1 MLAHCF
7 LPHDITRLR
16 GTQIP
21 VAVGLYL
28 GYGRWSSKNERATVK
43 KLPQI
48 FSAFS
53 LRRGWDVPRAARE
66 GRPRPGDGIHHQFR
80 HPHDAVQENGTRQS
94 RWFRTA
100 DGFAVLTGSLT
111 MPQKRPLASRNELM
125 VFCHCAFSSVSLQ
138 RTPVLAPA
146 TSRLGPFFG
155 RLRKSVEI
163 LSRDLH
169 GVLSVSVPSSISI

>member
-66 GRPRPGDGIHHQFR
+66 GRPRL
-80 HPHDAVQENGTRQS
+80 GTEFTTSFDTR
-94 RWFRTA
+94 
-100 DGFAVLTGSLT
+100 T
-111 MPQKRPLASRNELM
+111 MPSKKMAQGKAVGSARPTALL
-125 VFCHCAFSSVSLQ
+125 F
-138 RTPVLAPA
+138 
-146 TSRLGPFFG
+146 
-155 RLRKSVEI
+155 
-163 LSRDLH
+163 
-169 GVLSVSVPSSISI
+169 